1 MHETDEV
8 PVVVLCRGVRQW
20 VASPEDDGQL
30 RSSGAWPEQAVRNLT
45 RRMGLRRGERSL
57 RMRLVLPS
65 DVEDQLERYKA
76 RRRACDVESRA
87 LRRELADIAARL
99 LILGVRQRRTADY
112 LEVKPQ
118 RLQALLLTRARPL
131 RSDSRDLQEVPLET
145 AE

>member
-1 MHETDEV
+1 MHEADEV

-20 VASPEDDGQL
+20 VASPEDDGQV

-45 RRMGLRRGERSL
+45 RRMGLRRGERFL

-65 DVEDQLERYKA
+65 DVEEQLEHYKS
-76 RRRACDVESRA
+76 RRRACDAESRA

-118 RLQALLLTRARPL
+118 RLQALLLARARPS
-131 RSDSRDLQEVPLET
+131 RCGSSDVQEAPVET